1 MKISKD
7 GAKFPRGISQAVL
20 LLNEKQKREPMTD
33 YSERSKDRFLENLRL
48 VNERSGVDLD
58 TIDLLEAFA
67 RYDLDR
73 SQPVNLSPEAPSPLS
88 RRVAEFLDQNQHLP
102 DQARTFLAAYA
113 QRLQDSGI
121 PFVFNLRHLGHLL
134 GISPERLLVLSTSAD
149 KRYSVYRIPKR
160 DGSLRTIEA
169 PQAELKTVQRAILDK
184 LLHAIPLNPHA
195 EGFRRNRSIVSN
207 SARHVGQKVV
217 IKVDLKDFFPSITA
231 DRVMGLFLSLGF
243 PRQVA
248 SLLARL
254 TTCNGRLATGA
265 PTSPAISNLVCRRLD
280 RRMAGLGLKSQFEYS
295 RYADDLTFS
304 SQNPALTQML
314 PFLQQLIS
322 EEGFTVKGSKTRIL
336 RCGGQQ
342 KVTGIVVNDKPNI
355 ARKEVRTLRA
365 ILHNCQQ
372 GNLQQQA
379 AQYGHRFK
387 GIVDY
392 PLASF
397 RASIQGRINHIRR
410 VNPEVG
416 ERLLQ
421 DFLAITFP
429 V

>member
-1 MKISKD
+1 M
-7 GAKFPRGISQAVL
+7 
-20 LLNEKQKREPMTD
+20 
-33 YSERSKDRFLENLRL
+33 
-48 VNERSGVDLD
+48 
-58 TIDLLEAFA
+58 
-67 RYDLDR
+67 
-73 SQPVNLSPEAPSPLS
+73 PLS

-113 QRLQDSGI
+113 QRLQNSGI

-231 DRVMGLFLSLGF
+231 DRVMGLFLALGF

-265 PTSPAISNLVCRRLD
+265 PTSPVISNLVCRRLD
-280 RRMAGLGLKSQFEYS
+280 RRIASLGLKSQFEYS

-379 AQYGHRFK
+379 TQYGRRFK
-387 GIVDY
+387 GIVEGV
-392 PLASF
+392 
-397 RASIQGRINHIRR
+397 I
-410 VNPEVG
+410 
-416 ERLLQ
+416 
-421 DFLAITFP
+421 
-429 V
+429 

>member
-1 MKISKD
+1 
-7 GAKFPRGISQAVL
+7 L

-33 YSERSKDRFLENLRL
+33 YSERSKDRFLANLRL

-73 SQPVNLSPEAPSPLS
+73 SQPVNLSPEAPSPLG

-102 DQARTFLAAYA
+102 DQARTFLAVYA
-113 QRLQDSGI
+113 QRLQSNGI

-134 GISPERLLVLSTSAD
+134 GHSPERLLVLSTSAD
-149 KRYSVYRIPKR
+149 KRYSVYQIPKR

-169 PQAELKTVQRAILDK
+169 PQAELKTVQRATLDK
-184 LLHAIPLNPHA
+184 LLHLIPLNPHA

-207 SARHVGQKVV
+207 STRHVGQKVV

-231 DRVMGLFLSLGF
+231 DRVMGLFLALGF

-265 PTSPAISNLVCRRLD
+265 PTSPVISNLVCRRLD
-280 RRMAGLGLKSQFEYS
+280 RRMASLGLKSQFEYS

-314 PFLQQLIS
+314 PFLQQRNRQPRPS
-322 EEGFTVKGSKTRIL
+322 
-336 RCGGQQ
+336 C
-342 KVTGIVVNDKPNI
+342 
-355 ARKEVRTLRA
+355 
-365 ILHNCQQ
+365 
-372 GNLQQQA
+372 
-379 AQYGHRFK
+379 
-387 GIVDY
+387 
-392 PLASF
+392 
-397 RASIQGRINHIRR
+397 
-410 VNPEVG
+410 
-416 ERLLQ
+416 
-421 DFLAITFP
+421 
-429 V
+429 